1 MIKQTSLNFLAELKN
16 NNSREWFEQNK
27 IIYQDYKDDII
38 SFTENLLS
46 ELQKLD
52 LSIAKASLPVTKI
65 VKEMIK
71 AGLCQNLK
79 TADKRKT
86 LIGLTEK
93 GNMLSEKF
101 QNQYLDIDNAI
112 GNMINE
118 ANHNLWEAVAEWE
131 YLLEKKALS
140 ERVKEQKK
148 IRESKDVV
156 IVPYEDK
163 YRIAYRELNTEWIKE
178 YFEMEEK
185 DYKVLDNPQ
194 EYVLNNGGKIF
205 VALYKGEPL
214 GVCALIK
221 MNDGQYDFE
230 LAKMAVSPKAQGKH
244 LGLLLGKEIIK
255 EAKKMGGKKLYL
267 ESNTN
272 LKPAIRLYEKLG
284 FKKVSGKPSPYKRVD
299 IQMALYL
306 ETYND

>member
-46 ELQKLD
+46 ELEKLD

-131 YLLEKKALS
+131 YLLEKKHF
-140 ERVKEQKK
+140 
-148 IRESKDVV
+148 
-156 IVPYEDK
+156 
-163 YRIAYRELNTEWIKE
+163 LNE
-178 YFEMEEK
+178 
-185 DYKVLDNPQ
+185 
-194 EYVLNNGGKIF
+194 
-205 VALYKGEPL
+205 
-214 GVCALIK
+214 
-221 MNDGQYDFE
+221 
-230 LAKMAVSPKAQGKH
+230 
-244 LGLLLGKEIIK
+244 
-255 EAKKMGGKKLYL
+255 
-267 ESNTN
+267 
-272 LKPAIRLYEKLG
+272 
-284 FKKVSGKPSPYKRVD
+284 
-299 IQMALYL
+299 
-306 ETYND
+306 